1 MPRLD
6 VWLVETGRFRSRQT
20 AKRAIRDGLITVDG
34 RIAKPSTQ
42 VNGTESV
49 AISEV
54 SDVLMGYDKLSRL
67 DAIVGGNLIVQSDKA
82 LDIGSSAGGFLE
94 YLLEKGAVV
103 KGVEVSERFKDAL
116 LQLASANSNLSIV
129 MEDAFKI
136 DPFSLFGESELD
148 LLLVDVTTDPQGT
161 AFLIERFS
169 PLLRRGGRLIA
180 AFKSKTMPSTVSLL
194 KDRVSNLGYADVCT
208 VVLDDSRQEFHVTAI
223 RN

>member
-6 VWLVETGRFRSRQT
+6 VWLVENGRFRSRQT
-20 AKRAIRDGLITVDG
+20 AKRAIREGLIIVNG
-34 RIAKPSTQ
+34 KLAKPSTQ

-49 AISEV
+49 TVSGV
-54 SDVLMGYDKLSRL
+54 SDVLMGYDKLGHL
-67 DAIVGGNLIVQSDKA
+67 DSLLGGKLVSSGDKV

-94 YLLEKGAVV
+94 YVLEKGAIA
-103 KGVEVSERFKDAL
+103 KGIEFSERFKDAL

-136 DPFSLFGESELD
+136 DPFSLFDKNELD
-148 LLLVDVTTDPQGT
+148 LLLVDVTTEPQGT

-169 PLLRRGGRLIA
+169 PLLKLGGRLIA
-180 AFKSKTMPSTVSLL
+180 AFKSKTMPSTMSLL
-194 KDRVSNLGYADVCT
+194 ADRVSNLGYEDVGT

-223 RN
+223 RI

>member
-6 VWLVETGRFRSRQT
+6 AWLVETGRFRSRQT